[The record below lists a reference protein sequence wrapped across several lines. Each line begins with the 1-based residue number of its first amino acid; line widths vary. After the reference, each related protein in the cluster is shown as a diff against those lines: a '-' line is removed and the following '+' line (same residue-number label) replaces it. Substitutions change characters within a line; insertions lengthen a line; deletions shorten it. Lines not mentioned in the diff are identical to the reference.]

1 MGRQLLAFMPRAA
14 GAVGVEELRTAGNVE
29 NLKLKTRLCSF
40 KNYLNLFIC
49 TCLISLHVA
58 LSCYG
63 LVEPLW
69 PELTCKK
76 SLNE

>member
-29 NLKLKTRLCSF
+29 NLKLKTCLCSF

-49 TCLISLHVA
+49 ICLISLHVA